1 VTWLEEVE
9 SLKVA
14 STNDLQEMLGIPK
27 KRLPFFNQ
35 TQDAYGNHDPWVEGE
50 KAWFAD
56 PVNIQPLIP
65 QVFISYRRF
74 DKLIYFNIFPGISI
88 PLKKKPIAT
97 C

>member
-50 KAWFAD
+50 KA
-56 PVNIQPLIP
+56 
-65 QVFISYRRF
+65 
-74 DKLIYFNIFPGISI
+74 
-88 PLKKKPIAT
+88 
-97 C
+97 